1 MGGPAPPWRP
11 PVSLQ
16 TGERRPRRLSRGIF
30 GRYTPCGKGLK
41 ILLLPPAKELGKP
54 TKRRQRSRKRA
65 DFETAARLAAQ
76 KGRESQCRNGVA
88 PTISTSPLPFVRVG
102 ERVEHTP
109 GVSPLFTLHIF
120 TPVKPERLRL
130 PPSCDGVRSVR
141 QTAVRAAPISELHSH
156 GGACPPMGVWGFR
169 HWHPW
174 GVPEMY
180 EKGYYIWH

>member
-1 MGGPAPPWRP
+1 MERRKNYLLWCFHGGPAPPWRP

-16 TGERRPRRLSRGIF
+16 TGERRPRRLSRGIL

-54 TKRRQRSRKRA
+54 AKRRQRSRKRA

-102 ERVEHTP
+102 ERVEHARRI
-109 GVSPLFTLHIF
+109 STLHAPHLHSGEAREASPSPF
-120 TPVKPERLRL
+120 LRWSPERQADCRT
-130 PPSCDGVRSVR
+130 RS
-141 QTAVRAAPISELHSH
+141 SYL
-156 GGACPPMGVWGFR
+156 
-169 HWHPW
+169 
-174 GVPEMY
+174 
-180 EKGYYIWH
+180 

>member
-1 MGGPAPPWRP
+1 MEA

-16 TGERRPRRLSRGIF
+16 TGERRPRRLSRGIL
-30 GRYTPCGKGLK
+30 GRYTPCGKGIEDSSFASGK
-41 ILLLPPAKELGKP
+41 RTGKP
-54 TKRRQRSRKRA
+54 AKRRQRSRKRA

-102 ERVEHTP
+102 ERVEHARRI
-109 GVSPLFTLHIF
+109 STLHA
-120 TPVKPERLRL
+120 PHLHSGEAREASPS
-130 PPSCDGVRSVR
+130 PSCDGVRSVR
-141 QTAVRAAPISELHSH
+141 QTAVRAPPISELHSRRRLSPN
-156 GGACPPMGVWGFR
+156 GRLGFR